1 MIANYSSDSSS
12 SIGYTKPWAFPVST
26 DLPNER
32 ALLAAFD
39 ALAFQTA
46 CLWFLLLFDFFFL
59 GTAIVNFISDI

>member
-1 MIANYSSDSSS
+1 MNANYSSDSSS

-46 CLWFLLLFDFFFL
+46 CL
-59 GTAIVNFISDI
+59 